1 MKKQYKKPIAI
12 VISMESDVQLVPMS
26 DGDGKT
32 KFTIDE
38 DPEEADATEAFSL
51 RLENVWDDE
60 D

>member
-12 VISMESDVQLVPMS
+12 VISMESDVQLVLMS

-38 DPEEADATEAFSL
+38 DLEEADATEAFSL
-51 RLENVWDDE
+51 RQENVWDDE